1 MILDLIWYTYC
12 PLLSTEY
19 KYWMEQLHRVENFQ
33 ETNIGTYLQERI
45 LRYWGQNKICLKLG
59 GDNIK

>member
-33 ETNIGTYLQERI
+33 ETNIGTYLQGCGARTYFKI
-45 LRYWGQNKICLKLG
+45 LMTKQDLS
-59 GDNIK
+59 